1 MGTAVPNASFRCV
14 LTDVNDQ
21 KFIAV
26 SGSPGQTAYH
36 SLQSPYS
43 HFGIG
48 RSNNFIETLTVGI
61 NVMGK
66 RVLRHWSP
74 IIPRTILFIVSHS
87 SGDEAKW
94 KLDYLSKPTDK
105 IPVILL
111 VDGLFLIVLGLVII
125 VLHLRE
131 KADDKNENKLKE
143 GLA

>member
-66 RVLRHWSP
+66 RVLRHWST